1 MVIRH
6 LPLAAALGLL
16 ATLSCRAADNPAVL
30 PEAANPT
37 FANPDTPG
45 LLAGKPAPDVAN
57 TSDIVFLKA
66 LANGSR
72 AEVELG
78 RLATGKSSA
87 GGVDRFGEHMVKDH
101 SSANAKLASLARA
114 SKVDLPKELDPAHEA
129 TRGELQALSGR
140 AFDLRYAE
148 SQIKDH
154 QKAVQLLTYVIGSG
168 QHAGVRQFA
177 VDTLPVVMGHLE
189 MARALHAELVAT
201 PSE

>member
-1 MVIRH
+1 MVIHR
-6 LPLAAALGLL
+6 LSLVATLGLL
-16 ATLSCRAADNPAVL
+16 ATVSQGAVEDARVLAAS
-30 PEAANPT
+30 ANPT

-45 LLAGKPAPDVAN
+45 LPAGKPAPDVAN
-57 TSDIVFLKA
+57 TSDIVFLKT

-78 RLATGKSSA
+78 RLAAEKSSTS
-87 GGVDRFGEHMVKDH
+87 GVDRFGDHMVKDH
-101 SSANAKLASLARA
+101 SSANSKLAGLAR
-114 SKVDLPKELDPAHEA
+114 SSRVELPKELDAAHEA
-129 TRGELQALSGR
+129 ARGELQRLSGR

-154 QKAVQLLTYVIGSG
+154 QKAVQLLVYVIGSG

-189 MARALHAELVAT
+189 MARVLHAELVAL
-201 PSE
+201 PPE